1 MIYVAIVSSSCII
14 FYPVWNNLN
23 FFSFLVANSAGAV
36 VKNTY
41 LGHSQWVT
49 SVCWSKTEE
58 HLFIS
63 GSYDT
68 FVKLWDMRSPKA
80 PLFDLLGHEDKV
92 HDCDWSNPKYMVSGG
107 ADNSV
112 RIFKSKKAF

>member
-1 MIYVAIVSSSCII
+1 M
-14 FYPVWNNLN
+14 
-23 FFSFLVANSAGAV
+23 SFQNAAGTI

-41 LGHSQWVT
+41 TGHTQWIQA
-49 SVCWSKTEE
+49 VCWSTTEE

-63 GSYDT
+63 GSYDNA
-68 FVKLWDMRSPKA
+68 VKLWDMRSPKA

-112 RIFKSKKAF
+112 RIFKSKKTLQSK